1 MTLLRHVRAD
11 GATLAGYTVKMAA
24 YGAMEHPVLTFA
36 QVMGHGAS
44 VSIGVVCLW
53 SVRIFRHP

>member
-1 MTLLRHVRAD
+1 MTLTVR
-11 GATLAGYTVKMAA
+11 MAA